1 MNKDQLFSDASFVN
15 WALGESENDS
25 TYWEQY
31 LSDHPELADQIMEA
45 RGMLIAEKMN
55 LSGVNLNREWSNIAQ
70 RIGHSE
76 RNQRRKKGL
85 IGVSMAALL
94 VFLILGVRSYFTTPS
109 TPVKM
114 DQIVV
119 TQPGEI
125 RTVVLPDR
133 STITLNGR
141 SSIRYPSNLD
151 QLDTRRVILDGE
163 AFFEVTKNKTEFVVQ
178 LPEGQVTVLG
188 TQFNVQTR
196 TPRARVSLLEG
207 KVEVQSNNGGEVL
220 LHPGQTAILDR
231 NIMVRDED
239 VAALASWKDGIWSF
253 NKTPLSD
260 LMDRLHNDFGLQV
273 ELADQSLLSRKISG
287 NLSTRDLSVLY
298 KAIETMMNV
307 RIDQQPR
314 GIIIRNK

>member
-1 MNKDQLFSDASFVN
+1 
-15 WALGESENDS
+15 
-25 TYWEQY
+25 
-31 LSDHPELADQIMEA
+31 
-45 RGMLIAEKMN
+45 
-55 LSGVNLNREWSNIAQ
+55 
-70 RIGHSE
+70 
-76 RNQRRKKGL
+76 
-85 IGVSMAALL
+85 
-94 VFLILGVRSYFTTPS
+94 
-109 TPVKM
+109 
-114 DQIVV
+114 
-119 TQPGEI
+119 
-125 RTVVLPDR
+125 
-133 STITLNGR
+133 
-141 SSIRYPSNLD
+141 
-151 QLDTRRVILDGE
+151 
-163 AFFEVTKNKTEFVVQ
+163 

>member
-207 KVEVQSNNGGEVL
+207 KVEVQSNKGGEVL

-253 NKTPLSD
+253 NQTPLSD